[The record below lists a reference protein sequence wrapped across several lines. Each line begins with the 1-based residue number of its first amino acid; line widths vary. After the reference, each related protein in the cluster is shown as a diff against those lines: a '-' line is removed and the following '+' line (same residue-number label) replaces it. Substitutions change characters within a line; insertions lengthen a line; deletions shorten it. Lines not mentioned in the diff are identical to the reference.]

1 MLKLYYA
8 PGACSFVPH
17 VALEMIKAAT
27 GDAFDTQIVKLHK
40 GEHQAPE
47 YLTLNPEGQVPVL
60 IVDGKPL
67 TQVIAICD
75 YLNRRYPQLQLMP
88 ADPAVQSEALSLLAW
103 MNNTVHPTFTHVFLP
118 NKFTDND
125 AAQAEVKRYNLLRY
139 RGLLKRLSALV
150 EKANPYLFGANVSVM
165 DIYTVLF
172 LRWGGLAGVNPADYP
187 EYKAYVDRIGALPA
201 VVSALERERMPLHTY
216 KG

>member
-8 PGACSFVPH
+8 PGACSFIPH

-47 YLTLNPEGQVPVL
+47 YLALNPEGQVPVL

-67 TQVIAICD
+67 TQVLAICD
-75 YLNRRYPQLQLMP
+75 YLNRRYPALGLMP
-88 ADPAVQSEALSLLAW
+88 ANPGVQSEALSLLAW
-103 MNNTVHPTFTHVFLP
+103 MNNTVHSTFTHVFLP
-118 NKFTDND
+118 NKFTDDD
-125 AAQAEVKRYNLLRY
+125 AAKAEVKRYNLLKY
-139 RGLLKRLSALV
+139 RALLKRLSGLV
-150 EKANPYLFGANVSVM
+150 EKANPYLFGANVSVL
-165 DIYTVLF
+165 DIYAVLF

-187 EYKAYVDRIGALPA
+187 EYNAYVDRIGALPA
-201 VVSALERERMPLHTY
+201 VVSALERERMPLHAY

>member
-27 GDAFDTQIVKLHK
+27 GDAFETQIVKLHK
-40 GEHQAPE
+40 GENQAPD
-47 YLTLNPEGQVPVL
+47 YLALNPEGQVPVL

-75 YLNRRYPQLQLMP
+75 YLNRRHPQLGLMP
-88 ADPAVQSEALSLLAW
+88 SDPAVQSEALSLFAW

-118 NKFTDND
+118 QKFTDYD
-125 AAQAEVKRYNLLRY
+125 AAKDALKRYNLLRY
-139 RGLLKRLSALV
+139 RGLLKRVSGLV
-150 EKANPYLFGANVSVM
+150 EQAHPYLFGAKVSVL
-165 DIYTVLF
+165 DIYAAMF
-172 LRWGGLAGVNPADYP
+172 LRWGGLAGINPADYP
-187 EYKAYVDRIGALPA
+187 EYKAYVDRIGTLPA
-201 VVSALERERMPLHTY
+201 VVAALERERMPLHNY

>member
-17 VALEMIKAAT
+17 VALEMITAAT
-27 GDAFDTQIVKLHK
+27 GEAFETQIVKLHK
-40 GEHQAPE
+40 GENNAPD
-47 YLTLNPEGQVPVL
+47 YLALNPEGQVPVL

-75 YLNRRYPQLQLMP
+75 YLNRRYPQLGLMP
-88 ADPAVQSEALSLLAW
+88 ADPGVQSEALSLLAW

-118 NKFTDND
+118 HKFTDDNTTK
-125 AAQAEVKRYNLLRY
+125 AELKRFNLLQY
-139 RGLLKRLSALV
+139 RGLLKRLSGLV
-150 EKANPYLFGANVSVM
+150 AKANPYLFGAKVSVV
-165 DIYTVLF
+165 DIYAALF
-172 LRWGGLAGVNPADYP
+172 LRWGGFAGVNPADYP

-201 VVSALERERMPLHTY
+201 VAAALERERMPLHTY
-216 KG
+216 KA

>member
-8 PGACSFVPH
+8 PGACSFIPH

-47 YLTLNPEGQVPVL
+47 YLALNPEGQVPVL

-75 YLNRRYPQLQLMP
+75 YLNRRYPALGLMP
-88 ADPAVQSEALSLLAW
+88 ANPAVQSEALSLLAW

-118 NKFTDND
+118 NKFTDDDD
-125 AAQAEVKRYNLLRY
+125 AKAEVKRYNLLKY
-139 RGLLKRLSALV
+139 RGLLKRLSGLV
-150 EKANPYLFGANVSVM
+150 EKANPYLFGANVSVL
-165 DIYTVLF
+165 DIYAVLF

-201 VVSALERERMPLHTY
+201 VVSALERERMTLHTY

>member
-8 PGACSFVPH
+8 PGACSFIPH
-17 VALEMIKAAT
+17 VALEMIMAAT

-47 YLTLNPEGQVPVL
+47 YLALNPEGQVPVL

-75 YLNRRYPQLQLMP
+75 YLNRRYPALGLMP
-88 ADPAVQSEALSLLAW
+88 ANPAVQSEALSLLAW

-118 NKFTDND
+118 NKFTDDD
-125 AAQAEVKRYNLLRY
+125 AAKAEVKRYNLLKY
-139 RGLLKRLSALV
+139 RGLLKRLSGLV
-150 EKANPYLFGANVSVM
+150 EKANPYLFGANVSVL
-165 DIYTVLF
+165 DIYAVLF

-201 VVSALERERMPLHTY
+201 VVSALERERMTLHTY